1 MRRNSCNGR
10 LRESGAAQAE
20 SLALKSFGSMKLRNR
35 RGVIDGGNNT
45 MSEVAQSVAGDSN
58 SSVEKAQSN
67 ITAGE
72 YAIRRLGELKA
83 RSSNAPKAQSD
94 DPQQPVSKALPEVEE
109 KEQNTLP
116 KEEGNVT
123 TDSKTDGKDV
133 LSQVDLSE
141 LTDDDIAELA
151 QKGKSGLL
159 KRIAELT
166 ARRKMA
172 EEKSAQ
178 MEAYIQQQKKDP
190 LEAKVENN
198 PYASI
203 KTVEDLTSKSHEIN
217 EVIEWAEEVL
227 DRAEHLGYEDIAA
240 TVDGND
246 LTKSQVKDH
255 LRRARKARDKFLP
268 AQKKELD
275 AMGQR
280 KGLKSAFEQQA
291 LKELDWLASSE
302 DNDLKRQYQAMMS
315 DPRLKNIEDSLPD
328 IAPQLPYLLAHAA
341 NSMYGRK
348 LIPLAQQ
355 PKVSPPNSPDS
366 TAAGSGRGEKTS
378 DRNVKEA
385 SQRLSDSGSISDFVA
400 LRTAKLSQRR

>member
-1 MRRNSCNGR
+1 
-10 LRESGAAQAE
+10 
-20 SLALKSFGSMKLRNR
+20 MKLRNR

-45 MSEVAQSVAGDSN
+45 MSEVTQSVAGDSN
-58 SSVEKAQSN
+58 SSVENAQSN

-72 YAIRRLGELKA
+72 YATRRLGELKA
-83 RSSNAPKAQSD
+83 RSSAPATPRAESQ
-94 DPQQPVSKALPEVEE
+94 PQPISKASPAVVDEE
-109 KEQNTLP
+109 KDASIPE
-116 KEEGNVT
+116 KEGEVIT
-123 TDSKTDGKDV
+123 SDPKTDGKDV
-133 LSQVDLSE
+133 LSQVDLSD
-141 LTDDDIAELA
+141 LSDDDIAELA

-172 EEKSAQ
+172 EEKTAQ
-178 MEAYIQQQKKDP
+178 MEAYLQQQKKDP
-190 LEAKVENN
+190 LEPKVENN

-217 EVIEWAEEVL
+217 EVIEWAEDVL

-240 TVDGND
+240 NVDGND

-291 LKELDWLASSE
+291 VKELDWLASSE

-315 DPRLKNIEDSLPD
+315 DPRLKNIEDSMPD

-355 PKVSPPNSPDS
+355 PKVSPPGSPGDG
-366 TAAGSGRGEKTS
+366 AATSGRPEKVG
-378 DRNVKEA
+378 DRMVKEA
-385 SQRLSDSGSISDFVA
+385 TTRLTDSGSISDFVA